1 MRVGK
6 TWFGS
11 DLFGRE
17 GDTLECSVF
26 ECVCII
32 MAKCQTGYDDKPGSS
47 KDFELPKMTEKE
59 EEIMKMRDEIRE
71 LRDEV
76 RSLKSDMEEV
86 KSEMSGMDATIEA
99 KIEVKMGGDEWWNE
113 EDQPPAVIRLSNWTK
128 TQLRG

>member
-6 TWFGS
+6 TWFGF

-47 KDFELPKMTEKE
+47 KDFDLPKMTEKE
-59 EEIMKMRDEIRE
+59 EEIMKMKDEIRE
-71 LRDEV
+71 LKDEA
-76 RSLKSDMEEV
+76 REFEV
-86 KSEMSGMDATIEA
+86 
-99 KIEVKMGGDEWWNE
+99 
-113 EDQPPAVIRLSNWTK
+113 
-128 TQLRG
+128 